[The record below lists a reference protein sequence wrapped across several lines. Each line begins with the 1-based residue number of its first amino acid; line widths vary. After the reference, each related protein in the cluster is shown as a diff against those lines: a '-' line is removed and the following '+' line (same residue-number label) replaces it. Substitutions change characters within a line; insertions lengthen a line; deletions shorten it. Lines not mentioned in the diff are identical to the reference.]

1 MKRLTTPNHNY
12 SDLIDLCIEGI
23 ADTQAMKPRIIA
35 NKQNLL
41 LDASVYNTK
50 INQGEIYIYTP
61 LIRFHDGVCIRNTKD
76 DYEKLYTQYFVPK
89 AKKTRVIYDAIL
101 TSAND
106 TSLFR

>member
-41 LDASVYNTK
+41 LDASVYDTK
-50 INQGEIYIYTP
+50 INQGEIYTYTR
-61 LIRFHDGVCIRNTKD
+61 LCCTK
-76 DYEKLYTQYFVPK
+76 
-89 AKKTRVIYDAIL
+89 I
-101 TSAND
+101 
-106 TSLFR
+106 